1 MKSEGKPKLSLVPKS
16 AIWGAA
22 EALTYGMQK
31 HGKYSF
37 KENGF
42 PYTDL
47 ADKVLRHMTEWLD
60 GNDFDKETGFH
71 QLHHAIADL
80 AILIDVV
87 NNNSHQDDRFKKKKE
102 PYTLTYTP
110 NILKD
115 DSFLPSSNLIT
126 YESPVEGF
134 KHTTHSI
141 EYKPQQS
148 FDNLDIDKMLKN
160 INGNNKDDNSK

>member
-37 KENGF
+37 KEQGF

-87 NNNSHQDDRFKKKKE
+87 HNNPQQDDRFHRRKSSDE
-102 PYTLTYTP
+102 FTEIDETLVDMQLYPEDYP
-110 NILKD
+110 N
-115 DSFLPSSNLIT
+115 
-126 YESPVEGF
+126 
-134 KHTTHSI
+134 SI
-141 EYKPQQS
+141 DTNE
-148 FDNLDIDKMLKN
+148 LLKN

>member
-37 KENGF
+37 KEQGF

-87 NNNSHQDDRFKKKKE
+87 HNNPQQDDRFHRRKSSDE
-102 PYTLTYTP
+102 FTEIDETLVDMQLYPEDYP
-110 NILKD
+110 N
-115 DSFLPSSNLIT
+115 
-126 YESPVEGF
+126 
-134 KHTTHSI
+134 SI
-141 EYKPQQS
+141 DTNE
-148 FDNLDIDKMLKN
+148 LLKN
-160 INGNNKDDNSK
+160 IDGSNKNDNSK

>member
-1 MKSEGKPKLSLVPKS
+1 MEKIMKSEGKPKLSLVPKT

-37 KENGF
+37 KEKGF
-42 PYTDL
+42 AYTDM

-80 AILIDVV
+80 AILIDIVH
-87 NNNSHQDDRFKKKKE
+87 NNPQQDDRFKR
-102 PYTLTYTP
+102 
-110 NILKD
+110 
-115 DSFLPSSNLIT
+115 
-126 YESPVEGF
+126 
-134 KHTTHSI
+134 
-141 EYKPQQS
+141 
-148 FDNLDIDKMLKN
+148 
-160 INGNNKDDNSK
+160 DNSK

>member
-87 NNNSHQDDRFKKKKE
+87 HNNPQQDDRFHRPVSDDVDE
-102 PYTLTYTP
+102 MLVDMQLYPEDYP
-110 NILKD
+110 N
-115 DSFLPSSNLIT
+115 
-126 YESPVEGF
+126 
-134 KHTTHSI
+134 SI
-141 EYKPQQS
+141 DTNE
-148 FDNLDIDKMLKN
+148 LLKN
-160 INGNNKDDNSK
+160 IDGSNKNDNS

>member
-87 NNNSHQDDRFKKKKE
+87 HNNPQQDDRFHRSISDDGFTE
-102 PYTLTYTP
+102 IDETLVDMQLYP
-110 NILKD
+110 EDYIED
-115 DSFLPSSNLIT
+115 DHRS
-126 YESPVEGF
+126 GF
-134 KHTTHSI
+134 GA
-141 EYKPQQS
+141 
-148 FDNLDIDKMLKN
+148 FDNDYYPNSIDTNELLKN
-160 INGNNKDDNSK
+160 IDGSNKNDNSKR

>member
-87 NNNSHQDDRFKKKKE
+87 NNNSHQDDRFKRSQKKNPEKVE
-102 PYTLTYTP
+102 IYPKKPVRYGPTRKFHPQHDTSELHREIDK
-110 NILKD
+110 ILKGLEGD
-115 DSFLPSSNLIT
+115 DTN
-126 YESPVEGF
+126 
-134 KHTTHSI
+134 
-141 EYKPQQS
+141 
-148 FDNLDIDKMLKN
+148 
-160 INGNNKDDNSK
+160 DNSK